1 VSPAAGLAVPVLA
14 ALAAAGAF
22 GVAAALQHQQAGLAR
37 PAPGL
42 SPRLLADV
50 ARRPRWLAGVAL
62 ATAAYGLQAVAL
74 AYGPLTLVAP
84 IVAADLL
91 VALPLAARWSR
102 RPLRARDWAGC
113 LLVGTGVSVFLAA
126 APPSGERRAAPTG
139 DWLTVLGIVA
149 LIVAT
154 ALVISRGR
162 RPALSRPAW
171 LRAGSTPPRGPAST
185 GPASTG
191 PASTGPASTGPAST
205 GPASTGPASTGP
217 ANTGSASTG
226 RGGWFRAG
234 ALAAAAG
241 VVFGLTAAVTASFTT
256 SLRAD
261 GLRSLLAHW
270 QPWALVVLG
279 LTGILLSTAAFQ
291 AGALAASLP
300 VIDTV
305 EPVSGVIIGA
315 VLFDER
321 LATSAAGLVAQL
333 GAATVAATGIAMLG
347 PSLAAV
353 QAAASRPAPA
363 EPVQA
368 AASGPAPAEPAPAA
382 SPERARRGAGPDH
395 PPGRPARPFGGTRT
409 GPAAAP
415 GQPASGR
422 DPGGPRPVRPAFGRA
437 TSRSYGNEWVC
448 RSNGPA
454 PLPRTAAGA
463 VRARG
468 GPGECDLLDAEG
480 PPSATATEDRAD
492 QLPF

>member
-1 VSPAAGLAVPVLA
+1 VSVAGGLAVPALA

-37 PAPGL
+37 PTRGL
-42 SPRLLADV
+42 SPGLLADV

-102 RPLRARDWAGC
+102 RPLRPRDWAGC
-113 LLVGTGVSVFLAA
+113 LLVAVGVSVFLAA
-126 APPSGERRAAPTG
+126 APPSGERRTAPAG
-139 DWLTVLGIVA
+139 DWFTVLGLVAVIVLAA
-149 LIVAT
+149 LA
-154 ALVISRGR
+154 ISRGR
-162 RPALSRPAW
+162 LPALRLPALRRAALRLPALRRATLRRAAWPQAGSAPPGRGESDRTQPAVTPRSRADRPGPAW
-171 LRAGSTPPRGPAST
+171 ASPAPASTDPARTDPAST

-191 PASTGPASTGPAST
+191 PVSTGPASTGPART
-205 GPASTGPASTGP
+205 ARASVVPVGAGR
-217 ANTGSASTG
+217 ARTG
-226 RGGWFRAG
+226 RGGGWFRAG

-256 SLRAD
+256 ALRAD

-270 QPWALVVLG
+270 QPGALIVLG
-279 LTGILLSTAAFQ
+279 LTGIFLSTAAFQ
-291 AGALAASLP
+291 AGSLASSLP

-321 LATSAAGLVAQL
+321 LAASATGLVLQL

-353 QAAASRPAPA
+353 QAASDPAPA
-363 EPVQA
+363 GPA
-368 AASGPAPAEPAPAA
+368 PAGPAPAHLAAGSAASGPYRNEGVRRSHGLGPPA
-382 SPERARRGAGPDH
+382 
-395 PPGRPARPFGGTRT
+395 
-409 GPAAAP
+409 
-415 GQPASGR
+415 
-422 DPGGPRPVRPAFGRA
+422 
-437 TSRSYGNEWVC
+437 
-448 RSNGPA
+448 
-454 PLPRTAAGA
+454 RTAAPGA

-468 GPGECDLLDAEG
+468 GPTECDLLELEG
-480 PPSATATEDRAD
+480 PPTTTEDRAD
-492 QLPF
+492 QFPL